1 MRAAARSQAKL
12 LEHNVRFGD
21 PECQCLMMRLESD
34 LLAAL
39 LDAAGGSLAGTRLQW
54 AAAPALTVVM
64 AANGYPGAYEKG
76 TPIGGIDAVR
86 SAKVRWRAAPAADA
100 LHPER
105 SRARRRAG
113 LPCWHQVGER
123 QRPRGQRRP
132 SAGRLRDGGE
142 CARGKGAGVSG
153 VPSAV
158 GKHGIMKVVPP
169 PAPTQLMLR
178 QAVDCIRWPQGFCRR
193 DIGWRA
199 VLREDDAA
207 V

>member
-1 MRAAARSQAKL
+1 MRAVARSQAKL

-76 TPIGGIDAVR
+76 TPIGGIDAVS

-100 LHPER
+100 PHNER
-105 SRARRRAG
+105 FQRACAQVFHAG
-113 LPCWHQVGER
+113 TSLG
-123 QRPRGQRRP
+123 
-132 SAGRLRDGGE
+132 SDGGLVASGGRVLGV
-142 CARGKGAGVSG
+142 CATGASVREAKERAYQ
-153 VPSAV
+153 VCP
-158 GKHGIMKVVPP
+158 
-169 PAPTQLMLR
+169 R
-178 QAVDCIRWPQGFCRR
+178 QWESMA
-193 DIGWRA
+193 
-199 VLREDDAA
+199 
-207 V
+207 